1 MLERVKNEN
10 KSSLI
15 SKSQEPIGKMLLRNL
30 KTAGRETYAEGI
42 APLVHGASTLA
53 FGIPRV
59 AAKTTGTKEL
69 IYPEQKTFIG
79 KTLRLGAEG
88 TGYLAGGAAKGGQ
101 LLLKGAKAA
110 VPKLAGKGLLKQAGR
125 GAIVGAGFGALQTPE
140 EGKGV
145 LRLKEWARKLSL
157 LTLGLFILIMIPV
170 PHVNLQIVI
179 VKIVFICI
187 SLSIIYL
194 LSLKNVKKQFS
205 KG

>member
-1 MLERVKNEN
+1 MTKVEKENIKQMLKKYHYITQLSGFFLIIIGILNTI
-10 KSSLI
+10 STSLYLLL
-15 SKSQEPIGKMLLRNL
+15 PIK
-30 KTAGRETYAEGI
+30 
-42 APLVHGASTLA
+42 
-53 FGIPRV
+53 
-59 AAKTTGTKEL
+59 
-69 IYPEQKTFIG
+69 
-79 KTLRLGAEG
+79 
-88 TGYLAGGAAKGGQ
+88 Q
-101 LLLKGAKAA
+101 LLLNITEINKNH
-110 VPKLAGKGLLKQAGR
+110 VGLFLLLTRSFLVIAFSFLFIFSG
-125 GAIVGAGFGALQTPE
+125 I
-140 EGKGV
+140 GV